1 MEMGHQGAVLIV
13 DDEVAPRESLRMILH
28 PLYQVYTAADG
39 EEALACLQNQE
50 IDLVTLD
57 MRMPGLSG
65 LEVLREIRKRKAD
78 IDVIMISGYMNSQN
92 IQEAKESGAV
102 DVITKPFNVTDIVAS
117 VGKQVERKKFH
128 RKVQDLMQTAKDLGA
143 IDDNQ
148 INQILYH

>member
-1 MEMGHQGAVLIV
+1 MRQQGAVLIV
-13 DDEVAPRESLRMILH
+13 DDEIAPRESLRMILH

-57 MRMPGLSG
+57 MRMPGISG
-65 LEVLREIRKRKAD
+65 LEVLKEIRRRKAD

-92 IQEAKESGAV
+92 IQEAKENGAV
-102 DVITKPFNVTDIVAS
+102 DVIAKPFNVTDIVAS

>member
-1 MEMGHQGAVLIV
+1 MKPQGAVLVV
-13 DDEVAPRESLRMILH
+13 DDEIAPRESLRMILH

-65 LEVLREIRKRKAD
+65 LEVLREIRKRKTD

-92 IQEAKESGAV
+92 IQEAKENGAV

-117 VGKQVERKKFH
+117 VGKQVERKKFN
-128 RKVQDLMQTAKDLGA
+128 RKLQDLMQTMKDLGS

-148 INQILYH
+148 ISQIFYH

>member
-1 MEMGHQGAVLIV
+1 MRQQGAVLIV
-13 DDEVAPRESLRMILH
+13 DDEIAPRESLRMILH

-39 EEALACLQNQE
+39 EEALACLQNQQ

-57 MRMPGLSG
+57 MRMPGISG
-65 LEVLREIRKRKAD
+65 LEVLKEIRRRKAD

-92 IQEAKESGAV
+92 IQEAKENGAV
-102 DVITKPFNVTDIVAS
+102 DVIAKPFNVTDIVAS

-143 IDDNQ
+143 IDDNE
-148 INQILYH
+148 IDQILYH